1 MASKKIITVSAPGKI
16 HFLGEHVVVHG
27 KPALIAA
34 IDKRLRITLT
44 PRNDKQ
50 IVVVS
55 LNSKQSL
62 STSGVNVIEMT
73 KKAQV
78 QWKRFIETDDITLLT
93 SMTDAPLSYAIISIG
108 ETLLFYKKR
117 LPSGFTITIDSTIP
131 LGSGLGSSAALSV
144 TIVAA
149 VTLFLGEKLDK
160 QKIYDIALV
169 TEQKKHGRPSGG
181 DPAVVLHGGLVWF
194 RKETQSLKIIEPL
207 PFSISEK
214 IAHRFSMIDTG
225 KPEESTGEMIAMV
238 KEFMDT
244 DSSAQDVFD
253 DQERLTREL
262 LDVIKSEDEKKIM
275 EIIKQGERNLERM
288 GVVSSLV
295 KKLIREI
302 EKSGGAAKISGGGG
316 KKKGAGML
324 LVYHQNSKKL
334 DNIVKFLKF
343 PIFAVQ
349 LGVQGLT
356 IEV

>member
-44 PRNDKQ
+44 PRSDKQ
-50 IVVVS
+50 IEIVS
-55 LNSKQSL
+55 QNSKQSII
-62 STSGVNVIEMT
+62 TSGVNILEMT
-73 KKAQV
+73 KKAQA
-78 QWKRFIETDDITLLT
+78 QWKRFLLTNEITFLT
-93 SMTDAPLSYAIISIG
+93 SMTSELLSYPLIAIG

-117 LPSGFTITIDSTIP
+117 LPSGFTITIDSAIP

-144 TIVAA
+144 TIAAA
-149 VTLFLGEKLDK
+149 VSLFLGEKIDT

-194 RKETQSLKIIEPL
+194 RRETQNLKIIEPV

-214 IAHRFSMIDTG
+214 IAHHFSMIDTG
-225 KPEESTGEMIAMV
+225 KPEESTGEMIATV
-238 KEFMDT
+238 KQFMDT
-244 DSSAQDVFD
+244 DPSANDVFD
-253 DQERLTREL
+253 DQERLTREM
-262 LDVIKSEDEKKIM
+262 LDAIKNEDEKGIIN
-275 EIIKQGERNLERM
+275 IIKQGQRNLEKM
-288 GVVSSLV
+288 GVVSIFV

-324 LVYHQNSKKL
+324 LVYHPNSKRL
-334 DNIVKFLKF
+334 DTIVQSSTLQAHK
-343 PIFAVQ
+343 IY
-349 LGVQGLT
+349 LGGEGLI
-356 IEV
+356 IE